1 MNRSVKAILALS
13 LMLIVTFASAAQAKA
28 PARQGGDAEFRKLIE
43 GYYADWSKLNTDAP
57 SKYYA
62 KDADLIFFDI
72 APMKYSGWKEYSEGV
87 QKYFFATASSAK
99 LTPNMN
105 DLKITRRG
113 DVAWTT
119 LTFHLSVTPKAGGA
133 MELEARHTA
142 IWERRGGRWL
152 IVHEHVSAPLP
163 G

>member
-1 MNRSVKAILALS
+1 MNRSVKALLALS
-13 LMLIVTFASAAQAKA
+13 LMLLVTFAGAAQAKA
-28 PARQGGDAEFRKLIE
+28 PARQAGDAEFRKLIAA
-43 GYYADWSKLNTDAP
+43 YYADWSKLSTEAP

-72 APMKYSGWKEYSEGV
+72 APMKYTSWKEYSAGV
-87 QKYFFATASSAK
+87 QKNFFDNATSAT

-113 DVAWTT
+113 NVAWTT
-119 LTFHLSVTPKAGGA
+119 LTFHLSVAQKSGGP
-133 MELEARHTA
+133 MELDARHTA
-142 IWERRGGRWL
+142 IWERRGNRWL